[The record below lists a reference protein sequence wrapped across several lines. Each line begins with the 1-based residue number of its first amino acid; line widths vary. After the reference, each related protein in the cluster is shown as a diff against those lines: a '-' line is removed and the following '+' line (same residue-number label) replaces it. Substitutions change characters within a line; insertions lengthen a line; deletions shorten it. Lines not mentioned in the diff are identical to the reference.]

1 MNSQLLAMYH
11 RLPASSRSMVAS
23 LRGWYLNRWRYSAE
37 SARLVDE
44 ALDRDQWSPAQW
56 QAWRAE
62 RLAFILHSAATRVPY
77 YRDYWAAR
85 RRQGDNASWEQLEN
99 WPVLDKERVRAI
111 PRAFLADDCHP
122 RRMFAERTSGTTGT
136 PLEIWR
142 SRSTIERLYAL
153 ATARTRGW
161 DDIPPGARWARLGG
175 QLVVPVRQRRPPFWV
190 WNWAMRQLY
199 MSSYHLGPDLIPH
212 YLDALVRYRVIYLA
226 GYPSAIH
233 ALAQQSLRAGRRD
246 LRMAAVYTNA
256 EALYPDQRRTI
267 SAAFQCPVRETYGMA
282 ETVAGA
288 SECAEG
294 RLHQWP
300 ESGYVEV
307 QPDGEFICTGL
318 LNPDMILIRY
328 RVGDRGRLAA
338 QPEGGRCACGRTL
351 PVIGGIE
358 GRADDMLLTRDGR
371 AAPQLDIVF
380 DGIAT
385 IREAQII
392 QERLDFVRVRVA
404 PAPGFSAAHAQSITT
419 GVRERMGQVQ
429 VVIDQVDF
437 IPRTANGKLRAVV
450 CNLSAE
456 ERRAAFGASG
466 GNPQMALTN

>member
-11 RLPASSRSMVAS
+11 CLPAPTRSMVAS
-23 LRGWYLNRWRYSAE
+23 LRGWYLNRWRLSGD

-44 ALDRDQWSPAQW
+44 ARDRDHWSPARW
-56 QAWRAE
+56 QAWREE
-62 RLAFILHSAATRVPY
+62 RLAFILERAATRVPY

-85 RRQGDNASWEQLEN
+85 RRRGDQASWDQLEN
-99 WPVLDKERVRAI
+99 WPLLEKERVRAT
-111 PRAFLADDCHP
+111 PRAFLADDCQP
-122 RRMFAERTSGTTGT
+122 RKMFVERTSGTTGT

-142 SRSTIERLYAL
+142 SHATVAQLYAI

-161 DDIPPGARWARLGG
+161 DDLPPGARWARLGG
-175 QLVVPVRQRRPPFWV
+175 QLVTPVQQRRPPFWV

-199 MSSYHLGPDLIPH
+199 LSSYHLSPDLIPH
-212 YLDALVRYRVIYLA
+212 YLDALVEYRIIYLS

-233 ALAQQSLRAGRRD
+233 ALAQQALRAGRRD

-267 SAAFQCPVRETYGMA
+267 AAAFNCPVRETYGMA

-288 SECAEG
+288 SECANG
-294 RLHQWP
+294 GLHQWP
-300 ESGYVEV
+300 ESGHIEV
-307 QPDGEFICTGL
+307 QPDGEFVCTGL

-328 RVGDRGRLAA
+328 RVGDRGRLADRA
-338 QPEGGRCACGRTL
+338 QPGCRCGRTL
-351 PVIGGIE
+351 PLMGGIE
-358 GRADDMLLTRDGR
+358 GRADDVLLTRDGR

-380 DGIAT
+380 DGIGT

-404 PAPGFSAAHAQSITT
+404 PAPGFTAAHEQTITM
-419 GVRERMGQVQ
+419 GVRERMGEVQ
-429 VVIDQVDF
+429 VVVDRVET

-456 ERRAAFGASG
+456 ERMAAATVSR
-466 GNPQMALTN
+466 PAMTVTT

>member
-1 MNSQLLAMYH
+1 MNSELLAMYH
-11 RLPASSRSMVAS
+11 CLPAPARSLVAS
-23 LRGWYLNRWRYSAE
+23 LRGWYLNRWRFSAE
-37 SARLVDE
+37 SARLVEE
-44 ALDRDQWSPAQW
+44 ALDRDQWSAERW
-56 QAWRAE
+56 HTWRSE
-62 RLAFILHSAATRVPY
+62 RLAYILDRAATRVPY

-85 RRQGDNASWEQLEN
+85 RRRGDRASWDQLEN
-99 WPVLDKERVRAI
+99 WPLLEKERVRAT

-122 RRMFAERTSGTTGT
+122 RKMFLERTSGTTGT

-142 SRSTIERLYAL
+142 SRSTIEQLYAI

-161 DDIPPGARWARLGG
+161 DDVSPGARWARLGG
-175 QLVVPVRQRRPPFWV
+175 QLVTPVQQRRPPFWV

-212 YLDALVRYRVIYLA
+212 YLDALVEYRIIYLA

-233 ALAQQSLRAGRRD
+233 ALAQHALREGRRD
-246 LRMAAVYTNA
+246 LRMVAVYTNA
-256 EALYPDQRRTI
+256 EALYPDQRRAI
-267 SAAFQCPVRETYGMA
+267 AAAFQCPVRETYGMA
-282 ETVAGA
+282 ETVGAA

-300 ESGYVEV
+300 ESGHIEV
-307 QPDGEFICTGL
+307 QPDGEFVCTGL

-328 RVGDRGRLAA
+328 RVGDRGRLA
-338 QPEGGRCACGRTL
+338 PDGGRCTCGRSL
-351 PVIGGIE
+351 PVMGGIE
-358 GRADDMLLTRDGR
+358 GRADDMLITRDGR
-371 AAPQLDIVF
+371 SAPQLDIVF
-380 DGIAT
+380 DGIGV

-404 PAPGFSAAHAQSITT
+404 TAPGFSAAHEHTITM
-419 GVRERMGQVQ
+419 GVRERMGEVQ
-429 VVIDQVDF
+429 VVVDRVDT

-456 ERRAAFGASG
+456 ERLAAVTRSD
-466 GNPQMALTN
+466 PRVTITN

>member
-11 RLPASSRSMVAS
+11 CLPASARSMVAT
-23 LRGWYLNRWRYSAE
+23 LRGWYLNRWRQSAA
-37 SARLVDE
+37 SARLVQE

-56 QAWRAE
+56 HAWRAE
-62 RLAFILHSAATRVPY
+62 RLAFILHRAATRVPF

-85 RRQGDNASWEQLEN
+85 RRQGDKASWEQLEN
-99 WPVLDKERVRAI
+99 WPILDKERVRAM

-122 RRMFAERTSGTTGT
+122 RRMFVERTSGTTGT

-142 SRSTIERLYAL
+142 SRSTIERLYAI

-175 QLVVPVRQRRPPFWV
+175 QLVTPVQQRRPPFWV

-212 YLDALVRYRVIYLA
+212 YLDALVEYRIIYVA

-233 ALAQQSLRAGRRD
+233 ALAQQALRAGRRD
-246 LRMAAVYTNA
+246 LRLAAVYTNA
-256 EALYPDQRRTI
+256 EPLLPEQRRTI

-288 SECAEG
+288 SECAQG
-294 RLHQWP
+294 GLHQWP
-300 ESGYVEV
+300 ESGHIEV
-307 QPDGEFICTGL
+307 QPDGEFVCTGL

-328 RVGDRGRLAA
+328 RVGDRGRLSSAS
-338 QPEGGRCACGRTL
+338 PCPCGRTL
-351 PVIGGIE
+351 PLMGGIE
-358 GRADDMLLTRDGR
+358 GRADDVLLTRDGR

-380 DGIAT
+380 DGLGV

-392 QERLDFVRVRVA
+392 QERLDLVRVRVA
-404 PAPGFSAAHAQSITT
+404 PAPGFSAEHERTITT
-419 GVRERMGQVQ
+419 GVRERMGEVQ
-429 VVIDQVDF
+429 VVVDRVET
-437 IPRTANGKLRAVV
+437 IPRTSNGKLRAVV

-456 ERRAAFGASG
+456 ERMAAAAP
-466 GNPQMALTN
+466 NRPALTVTT